1 MPSIPIEKYN
11 KPYTCVGHLFVL
23 QYTHRQRNRSKQM
36 KVTRKSAG
44 AYNITLHGHTFKLEK
59 LCGDRYWTLSNADD
73 TEINRC
79 ETKSGMLE
87 LMSSWSAERAHEN
100 AQASTCYY
108 A

>member
-1 MPSIPIEKYN
+1 
-11 KPYTCVGHLFVL
+11 
-23 QYTHRQRNRSKQM
+23 M

-100 AQASTCYY
+100 AQANTCYY